1 MKILSIIPFFVLAA
15 CGGGFHHIDE
25 EVKALMQETS
35 GDMNADSPPNRSLEV
50 DLANEDLYKEWPS
63 TSNPLPSDLTFTP
76 AEPLNVEAV
85 ESSLD
90 RAAEQ
95 LAKEGETVTLHDAL
109 TWASAHSKEMQFA
122 QYDYM
127 YTTLSL
133 INEFHEWH
141 PHFSYGVDT
150 GITAD
155 STGGMYD
162 TSLSVINDFSV
173 AKNFQYG
180 GSISA
185 SFLTTVAERLHNAA
199 STTNSIDSDLSV
211 ALELPL
217 LRGSGAIAKE
227 SLIQAQRNMVYAAR
241 TYERFRRSFY
251 RDLVGDYLSLVVQ
264 KQALDNAQRG
274 VDSLR
279 QVAQRQKALYESG
292 RARLYD
298 SADAENQ
305 ALAAVANLSQSWER
319 YRLAIDR
326 FKIRIGWPIDK
337 QVQIET
343 ASIGVVPPLVN
354 VQDAVSDALE
364 YRLDLQTEYDQL
376 ADKSRAIENA
386 LNALLPNVS
395 LSLSTTLESDDDKPL
410 SFNEKEFDYL
420 AGLSVD
426 IPIDQHEEEV
436 AVRQAQITLLKA
448 KRAFREA
455 RDNVVISVRSAL
467 RNIEVFQFSY
477 DLQERNVGIA
487 KLGLDS
493 INADPDRVSVLDQT
507 RAIQDL
513 QSAQNAR
520 DSAKRDL
527 ELSII
532 DYLLQAGQLRITSVG
547 GLQLPIDQ
555 NNLTVEEQ

>member
-1 MKILSIIPFFVLAA
+1 MKILSLIPFLLLTA

-35 GDMNADSPPNRSLEV
+35 GGMNADAPPHRSLEV
-50 DLANEDLYKEWPS
+50 DLANEDLYSEWPE
-63 TSNPLPSDLTFTP
+63 TNNPLPSNLTFAP
-76 AEPLNVEAV
+76 AEPLNVSAV
-85 ESSLD
+85 ERSLD
-90 RAAEQ
+90 KAAEQ
-95 LAKEGETVTLHDAL
+95 LEEASETLSLDDAL
-109 TWASAHSKEMQFA
+109 RWANTNAKEMQFA

-127 YTTLSL
+127 YTTLALVS
-133 INEFHEWH
+133 EFHEWH
-141 PHFSYGVDT
+141 PHASYGVDT

-162 TSLSVINDFSV
+162 TSLSVVNDFSV
-173 AKNFQYG
+173 AKQFQYG

-185 SFLTTVAERLHNAA
+185 SLLTTIAERLHNAA
-199 STTNSIDSDLSV
+199 TTSNTIDSDLSV
-211 ALELPL
+211 VLELPL
-217 LRGSGAIAKE
+217 LKGSGAIAKE
-227 SLIQAQRNMVYAAR
+227 SLIQAQRNLVYAAR

-251 RDLVGDYLSLVVQ
+251 KDVVSDYLSLVVQ
-264 KQALDNAQRG
+264 KQALENAQRS

-279 QVAQRQKALYESG
+279 QVAERQKALYESG

-305 ALAAVANLSQSWER
+305 ALGAVANLSQSWER

-337 QVQIET
+337 QIQIET
-343 ASIGVVPPLVN
+343 ASIGVVPPYVD
-354 VQDAVSDALE
+354 VQGAVSQALDF
-364 YRLDLQTEYDQL
+364 RLDLQTEYDQL
-376 ADKSRAIENA
+376 VDKSRAIENA
-386 LNALLPNVS
+386 LNALLPDVS
-395 LSLSTTLESDDDKPL
+395 LSLSTTLESEADKPF

-426 IPIDQHEEEV
+426 IPLDQHDEEV
-436 AVRQAQITLLKA
+436 AVRQAQISLLKA

-455 RDNVVISVRSAL
+455 RDNVVIGVRSAL
-467 RNIEVFQFSY
+467 RNIEVYQFSY

-487 KLGLDS
+487 QLGLDS

-527 ELSII
+527 ELSIV
-532 DYLLQAGQLRITSVG
+532 DYLLQAGQLRITSAG
-547 GLQLPIDQ
+547 GLQLPLVE
-555 NNLTVEEQ
+555 NNLTIEE

>member
-1 MKILSIIPFFVLAA
+1 MKILSLIPFLLLAS

-25 EVKALMQETS
+25 EVKALMQEAS
-35 GDMNADSPPNRSLEV
+35 GDMNADAPPHRSLEV
-50 DLANEDLYKEWPS
+50 DLANEDLYAEWPS
-63 TSNPLPSDLTFTP
+63 TNNPLPSNLTFSP
-76 AEPLNVEAV
+76 ASPLNIEAV

-95 LAKEGETVTLHDAL
+95 LAEASETLTLYDAL
-109 TWASAHSKEMQFA
+109 SWANSNAKEMQFA

-127 YTTLSL
+127 YTTLALVS
-133 INEFHEWH
+133 EFHEWQ
-141 PHFSYGVDT
+141 PQVSYGVDT
-150 GITAD
+150 GITAG
-155 STGGMYD
+155 STGGMYN
-162 TSLSVINDFSV
+162 TSLSVVNDFSV
-173 AKNFQYG
+173 AKQFQYG

-185 SFLTTVAERLHNAA
+185 SFLTTIAERLHNAA
-199 STTNSIDSDLSV
+199 TSTNSIDSDLSV

-217 LRGSGAIAKE
+217 LKGSGAIAKE
-227 SLIQAQRNMVYAAR
+227 SLIQSQRNLVYAAR
-241 TYERFRRSFY
+241 VYERFRRSFY
-251 RDLVGDYLSLVVQ
+251 TKVVSDYLSLVVQ
-264 KQALDNAQRG
+264 KQALENAQRS

-279 QVAQRQKALYESG
+279 QVAERQKALYESG

-326 FKIRIGWPIDK
+326 FKIRIGWPIE
-337 QVQIET
+337 QQIQIET
-343 ASIGVVPPLVN
+343 ASIGVVPPYVD
-354 VQDAVSDALE
+354 VQEAVAQALE
-364 YRLDLQTEYDQL
+364 FRLDLQTEYDQL
-376 ADKSRAIENA
+376 IDKSRAIDNA
-386 LNALLPNVS
+386 LNSLLPDVS
-395 LSLSTTLESDDDKPL
+395 LSLSTTLESEADKP
-410 SFNEKEFDYL
+410 FKFDEKEFDYL
-420 AGLSVD
+420 AGLSVN
-426 IPIDQHEEEV
+426 IPLDQHDEEV

-448 KRAFREA
+448 KRAYREA
-455 RDNVVISVRSAL
+455 RDNVVIGVRSAL
-467 RNIEVFQFSY
+467 RNIEVYQFSY

-487 KLGLDS
+487 QLGLDS

-527 ELSII
+527 ELSIV

-547 GLQLPIDQ
+547 GLQLPLEE
-555 NNLTVEEQ
+555 NNITIEE